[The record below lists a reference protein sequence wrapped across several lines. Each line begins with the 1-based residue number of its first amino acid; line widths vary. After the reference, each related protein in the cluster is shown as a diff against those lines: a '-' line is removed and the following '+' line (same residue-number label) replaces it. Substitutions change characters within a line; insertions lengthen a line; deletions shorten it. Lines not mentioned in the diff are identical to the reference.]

1 MAFVKRWPL
10 GFFSEVATF
19 FFKKKLILAWCGSR
33 LVTFYSDKWG
43 FEYTQGGRYREV
55 KIRGI
60 VRTVRLDQIK
70 WPL

>member
-1 MAFVKRWPL
+1 MTAV
-10 GFFSEVATF
+10 FSEVAKF
-19 FFKKKLILAWCGSR
+19 FFKKKLILSWYGSR